1 MMRPIIY
8 QTLPRL
14 YGAVSKENV
23 RNGSIDQNGCGKM
36 NDYTTKALK
45 HIRGLGF
52 NYIWYTGLIE
62 HATKTN
68 YSRYGIKADN
78 PAVVKGNAG
87 SPYAI
92 KDYYDIDPDLAV
104 EVPKRMKEFEAL
116 VARTH
121 HAGLKMIIDFV
132 PNHVARQYGSDAK
145 PMGVSDLGEN
155 DDRETAFSTQNNFY
169 YLPGQHLDIS
179 DIAGEDASYDEYP
192 ARVTGNDCYSAR
204 PSKNDW
210 YETVKLNYGINPSTH
225 HLDVTIAEQL
235 NATVPTD
242 GIRGYGHLGNPQLP
256 SLGGVGG
263 GRILFTYPNTWSKML
278 DILRFWASKGID
290 GFRCDM
296 AEMVPVEF
304 WEWAI
309 PQIKS
314 EHKNIIFIAEVYNPN
329 EYRNYIYRGHFDYL
343 YDKVGMYDTLRSVVG
358 GASASLITQCW
369 QSIDDI
375 QQHMLNFLE
384 NHDEQRIASP
394 FFASE
399 PRKAYPALLVSALMR
414 TNPFMVYQGQALG
427 IDGMEDAGFS
437 GSDGRTTIFDYWS
450 TDAFRRWRNEDRFD
464 GLQLR
469 DRERESVGYYTRVLH
484 IAATERA
491 ITEGQTFDLMYA
503 NYENQAMD
511 TNRLFAFLR
520 KYKEETILVV
530 ANFADTEMW
539 ADVRIPAHAVE
550 YLQLRTGVRNATD
563 LLTGNTQTVEIG
575 CDHIIPIH
583 VQARD
588 GLVLKF

>member
-1 MMRPIIY
+1 MRPIIY

-14 YGAVSKENV
+14 FGAVSKENV
-23 RNGSIDQNGCGKM
+23 RNGSIEQNGCGKM

-62 HATKTN
+62 HATKTD
-68 YSRYGIKADN
+68 YSRYGIHPDN

-104 EVPKRMKEFEAL
+104 DVKNRMKEFEQL

-121 HAGLKMIIDFV
+121 RAGLKMIIDFV
-132 PNHVARQYGSDAK
+132 PNHVARQYHSDAK
-145 PMGVSDLGEN
+145 PMGMTDLGE
-155 DDRETAFSTQNNFY
+155 DDDHETAFSTQNNFY
-169 YLPGQHLDIS
+169 YLPGQRLDIS
-179 DIAGEDASYDEYP
+179 DIADEETEYDEFP
-192 ARVTGNDCYSAR
+192 AKVTGNDCFSAR

-210 YETVKLNYGINPSTH
+210 YETIKLNYGINPQTRQ
-225 HLDVTIAEQL
+225 LDQTIIEQL
-235 NATVPTD
+235 SSVAPVE
-242 GIRGYGHLGNPQLP
+242 GIRAYGHLENEVPVAGKKTMM
-256 SLGGVGG
+256 
-263 GRILFTYPNTWSKML
+263 FAYPDTWTKML
-278 DILRFWASKGID
+278 DILRFWATKGID

-314 EHKNIIFIAEVYNPN
+314 EHKGIIFIAEVYNPN
-329 EYRNYIYRGHFDYL
+329 EYRNYIHRGHFDYL
-343 YDKVGMYDTLRSVVG
+343 YDKVGLYDTLRHVIG
-358 GASASLITQCW
+358 GGSASLITQCW
-369 QSIDDI
+369 QSVDDI
-375 QQHMLNFLE
+375 GTHMLNFLE

-394 FFASE
+394 FFAGDT
-399 PRKAYPALLVSALMR
+399 RKAYPALLVSALMR
-414 TNPFMVYQGQALG
+414 TNPFMIYQGQALG

-450 TDAFRRWRNEDRFD
+450 TDAFRRWRNDDRFD
-464 GLQLR
+464 GIQLR
-469 DRERESVGYYTRVLH
+469 DREHESIDYYTRVLH
-484 IAATERA
+484 IAANERA
-491 ITEGQTFDLMYA
+491 ITEGKTFDLMYA
-503 NYENQAMD
+503 NYDNQAMD

-520 KYKEETILVV
+520 KAKSETILVV

-539 ADVRIPAHAVE
+539 ADVRIPAHAVD
-550 YLQLRTGVRNATD
+550 YLQLQTSVRTATD
-563 LLTGNTQTVEIG
+563 LLTGNTQTVEISP
-575 CDHIIPIH
+575 DHIIPVH
-583 VQARD
+583 LPARD

>member
-1 MMRPIIY
+1 MRPIIY

-14 YGAVSKENV
+14 FGAVSKENV

-104 EVPKRMKEFEAL
+104 DVPQRMKEFEAL

-121 HAGLKMIIDFV
+121 RAGLKMIIDFV

-145 PMGVSDLGEN
+145 PMGVADLGEN
-155 DDRETAFSTQNNFY
+155 DDCEN
-169 YLPGQHLDIS
+169 
-179 DIAGEDASYDEYP
+179 P
-192 ARVTGNDCYSAR
+192 ARATGNDCFSAR

-210 YETVKLNYGINPSTH
+210 YETVKLNYGINPSTRQ
-225 HLDVTIAEQL
+225 LDLTIAEQL
-235 NATVPTD
+235 NTTVPTD
-242 GIRGYGHLGNPQLP
+242 GIRGYGHLENPSLISPKGRGLGYDTQLP

-263 GRILFTYPNTWSKML
+263 GRFLFTYPDTWSKML

-394 FFASE
+394 YFAGE

-450 TDAFRRWRNEDRFD
+450 TDAFCRWRKDDRFD
-464 GLQLR
+464 G
-469 DRERESVGYYTRVLH
+469 H
-484 IAATERA
+484 
-491 ITEGQTFDLMYA
+491 QTS
-503 NYENQAMD
+503 
-511 TNRLFAFLR
+511 
-520 KYKEETILVV
+520 
-530 ANFADTEMW
+530 
-539 ADVRIPAHAVE
+539 H
-550 YLQLRTGVRNATD
+550 
-563 LLTGNTQTVEIG
+563 
-575 CDHIIPIH
+575 H
-583 VQARD
+583 
-588 GLVLKF
+588 

>member
-1 MMRPIIY
+1 
-8 QTLPRL
+8 
-14 YGAVSKENV
+14 
-23 RNGSIDQNGCGKM
+23 
-36 NDYTTKALK
+36 
-45 HIRGLGF
+45 
-52 NYIWYTGLIE
+52 
-62 HATKTN
+62 
-68 YSRYGIKADN
+68 
-78 PAVVKGNAG
+78 
-87 SPYAI
+87 
-92 KDYYDIDPDLAV
+92 
-104 EVPKRMKEFEAL
+104 
-116 VARTH
+116 
-121 HAGLKMIIDFV
+121 
-132 PNHVARQYGSDAK
+132 
-145 PMGVSDLGEN
+145 
-155 DDRETAFSTQNNFY
+155 
-169 YLPGQHLDIS
+169 
-179 DIAGEDASYDEYP
+179 
-192 ARVTGNDCYSAR
+192 
-204 PSKNDW
+204 
-210 YETVKLNYGINPSTH
+210 
-225 HLDVTIAEQL
+225 
-235 NATVPTD
+235 
-242 GIRGYGHLGNPQLP
+242 
-256 SLGGVGG
+256 
-263 GRILFTYPNTWSKML
+263 ML

-394 FFASE
+394 YFAGE

-450 TDAFRRWRNEDRFD
+450 TDAFCRWRKDDRFD
-464 GLQLR
+464 GHQLR
-469 DRERESVGYYTRVLH
+469 DRERESVDYYTRVLN

-520 KYKEETILVV
+520 KAKNETILVV

-539 ADVRIPAHAVE
+539 ADVRIPTHAVE
-550 YLQLRTGVRNATD
+550 YLHLRTGVRDATD
-563 LLTGNTQTVEIG
+563 LLTGNTQTVEIE
-575 CDHIIPIH
+575 CEHIIPVHIP
-583 VQARD
+583 ARN

>member
-1 MMRPIIY
+1 MRPIIY

-14 YGAVSKENV
+14 FGAVSKENV
-23 RNGSIDQNGCGKM
+23 RYGSIDQNGCGKM
-36 NDYTTKALK
+36 NDYTAKALK
-45 HIRGLGF
+45 HIQGLGF

-62 HATKTN
+62 HATKTD

-78 PAVVKGNAG
+78 PVVVKGNAG

-104 EVPKRMKEFEAL
+104 DVKNRMKEFEAL
-116 VARTH
+116 VSRTH
-121 HAGLKMIIDFV
+121 RAGLKMIIDFV

-145 PMGVSDLGEN
+145 PMGVADLGEN
-155 DDRETAFSTQNNFY
+155 DDRETVFSPQNNFY
-169 YLPGQHLDIS
+169 YLPGQKLDIS
-179 DIAGEDASYDEYP
+179 DIADEGAEYDEYP
-192 ARVTGNDCYSAR
+192 AKVTGNDCFTAR

-210 YETVKLNYGINPSTH
+210 YETVKLNYGINPQTRRFD
-225 HLDVTIAEQL
+225 DVIAEQL
-235 NATVPTD
+235 NIGRQSE
-242 GIRGYGHLGNPQLP
+242 GIRAYGHLENEIQQ
-256 SLGGVGG
+256 VGTQG
-263 GRILFTYPNTWSKML
+263 KLFTYPSTWMKML
-278 DILRFWASKGID
+278 DILRYWATKGID

-314 EHKNIIFIAEVYNPN
+314 EHSNIIFIAEVYNPN

-343 YDKVGMYDTLRSVVG
+343 YDKVGLYDTLRHVIG
-358 GASASLITQCW
+358 GGSASLITQCW
-369 QSIDDI
+369 QSVDDI

-394 FFASE
+394 FFAGE
-399 PRKAYPALLVSALMR
+399 PRRAYPALLVSALMH

-450 TDAFRRWRNEDRFD
+450 TDAFCRWRNEDRFD
-464 GLQLR
+464 GLKLR
-469 DRERESVGYYTRVLH
+469 DRERESIDYYTRVLH

-491 ITEGQTFDLMYA
+491 IIEGKTFDLMYA

-520 KYKEETILVV
+520 KAKSGTVLVV

-539 ADVRIPAHAVE
+539 ADVRIPAHAVD
-550 YLQLRTGVRNATD
+550 YLQLPTGIRTATD
-563 LLTGNTQTVEIG
+563 LLTGNTQTVEIYP
-575 CDHIIPIH
+575 DHIIPVHIP
-583 VQARD
+583 ACD

>member
-1 MMRPIIY
+1 MRPIIY

-23 RNGSIDQNGCGKM
+23 RNGSIAQNGCGKM

-62 HATKTN
+62 HATKTD

-104 EVPKRMKEFEAL
+104 DVPHRMKEFEAL

-121 HAGLKMIIDFV
+121 RAGLKMIIDFV

-145 PMGVSDLGEN
+145 PMGVADLGEN
-155 DDRETAFSTQNNFY
+155 DDCETAFSTQNNFY

-179 DIAGEDASYDEYP
+179 DIAGGEAHYDEYP
-192 ARVTGNDCYSAR
+192 ARATGNDCFTAR
-204 PSKNDW
+204 PSRNDW
-210 YETVKLNYGINPSTH
+210 YETIKLNYGINPSTR
-225 HLDVTIAEQL
+225 HLDATIAEQL
-235 NATVPTD
+235 NTVLPTD
-242 GIRGYGHLGNPQLP
+242 GIRAYGHLASHLP
-256 SLGGVGG
+256 ITGSKTM
-263 GRILFTYPNTWSKML
+263 LFAYPDTWTKML
-278 DILRFWASKGID
+278 DILRFWATKGID

-314 EHKNIIFIAEVYNPN
+314 EHSNIIFIAEVYNPY
-329 EYRNYIYRGHFDYL
+329 EYRNYIHRGHFDYL
-343 YDKVGMYDTLRSVVG
+343 YDKVGMYDTLRRVVG
-358 GASASLITQCW
+358 GESASLITQCW

-394 FFASE
+394 FFAGE
-399 PRKAYPALLVSALMR
+399 PRRAYPALLVSALMR
-414 TNPFMVYQGQALG
+414 TNPFMIYQGQALG

-437 GSDGRTTIFDYWS
+437 GKDGRTTIFDYWS
-450 TDAFRRWRNEDRFD
+450 TDAFRRWCNDDRFD
-464 GLQLR
+464 GLQLH
-469 DRERESVGYYTRVLH
+469 DQERETLDYYTRVLH

-491 ITEGQTFDLMYA
+491 ISEGKTFDLMYA

-520 KYKEETILVV
+520 KAKNETILVV

-539 ADVRIPAHAVE
+539 ADVRIPAHAVD
-550 YLQLRTGVRNATD
+550 YLQLRTGVCQATD
-563 LLTGNTQTVEIG
+563 LLTGNAQTVEIYP
-575 CDHIIPIH
+575 DHIIPVHIP
-583 VQARD
+583 ARY